1 MNDKLTINP
10 EDIALF
16 RKTIGDVISIKQD
29 KVKLTKA
36 VTSPRHA
43 SSKRND
49 EHIKSATYYEEFIPE
64 NFRVSASDHLQ
75 FKRPGIQD
83 KLFQK
88 LKRGQLSILDNLDL
102 HGMTISNAKL
112 TFNQFML
119 QTRKFDRQTCIRIIH
134 GKGYR
139 SKDGQPKIKQ
149 NIQLWLQEHKN
160 VLAYASC
167 TPADGGTGAI
177 YLLIKGG
184 KN

>member
-1 MNDKLTINP
+1 MNDKLIIDP

-16 RKTIGDVISIKQD
+16 RKTVGDVISIKQN
-29 KVKLTKA
+29 KAKLIKA
-36 VTSPRHA
+36 VTPLRQA
-43 SSKRND
+43 SRKYKD
-49 EHIKSATYYEEFIPE
+49 ENIKSATYYEEFIPE
-64 NFRVSASDHLQ
+64 NFRISATEQLQ

-102 HGMTISNAKL
+102 HGMTIFNAKL

-119 QTRKFDRQTCIRIIH
+119 QTRKFNTQTCVRVIH

-149 NIQLWLQEHKN
+149 NIQLWLQEDKN
-160 VLAYASC
+160 VLAYSSC
-167 TPADGGTGAI
+167 RPADGGTGAI